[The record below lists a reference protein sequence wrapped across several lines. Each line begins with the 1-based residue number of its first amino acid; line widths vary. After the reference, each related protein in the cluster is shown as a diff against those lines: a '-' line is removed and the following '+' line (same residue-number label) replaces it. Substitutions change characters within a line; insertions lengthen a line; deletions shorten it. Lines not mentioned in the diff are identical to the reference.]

1 MKLTTLSMTTLAAVL
16 MMPTAASAQMFGG
29 PNFNSNTLIGAVA
42 GGALG
47 SNLAGSGVQQE
58 GTAIGAVLG
67 GLAANAYTNRG
78 SSRYG
83 GGYPAYGRAN
93 NSGLMGA
100 GIGALAGG
108 VLGSNLAGS
117 GVQQEGTAIG
127 AVVGGLIGYGLTNRS
142 NSYNSYNG
150 GSSRYGYTPPS
161 YGTFGGNIIAPAPMP
176 APMSWPTPQYIP
188 SQEFVSQTYT
198 MPSTTRHVYHPAAPV
213 APVTRISHVY
223 HAAPTP
229 APIIN
234 RVVHHQAAPQAPQI
248 INKVVHHQAPAVQPE
263 VKTVHVYEQ
272 APATYTAPQTTTQ
285 HVYEQAPTQ
294 SYTSS
299 GSYTNST
306 QGLRVAPFI
315 TTLPR
320 PTRSSGVYCY
330 AGSSKRYD
338 ANGNEVTGSLTC
350 G

>member
-1 MKLTTLSMTTLAAVL
+1 MKLTTLSMTALAAAM

-29 PNFNSNTLIGAVA
+29 NNFNSNTLIGAVA

-83 GGYPAYGRAN
+83 GGYPAYGRTN

-127 AVVGGLIGYGLTNRS
+127 AVVGGLVGYGLTNRS
-142 NSYNSYNG
+142 NGYNNYG

-161 YGTFGGNIIAPAPMP
+161 YGTFGGNIVAPPPMP
-176 APMSWPTPQYIP
+176 APMPFPAPQYIP
-188 SQEFVSQTYT
+188 SQQFVSQTYT

-234 RVVHHQAAPQAPQI
+234 RVVHHQAAQQAPQI

-272 APATYTAPQTTTQ
+272 APATYTAPQATTQ
-285 HVYEQAPTQ
+285 HVYAQAQAQ
-294 SYTSS
+294 SYPQG

-306 QGLRVAPFI
+306 QGLRVAPSI

-330 AGSSKRYD
+330 AGSSKRYN
-338 ANGNEVTGSLTC
+338 ANGNEVLGSPTC